1 MPGYLLIE
9 EKMLRPIRPQGFQP
23 NPLRRGLL
31 DYLRE
36 LRQETFPFTGEQQIQ
51 VVGLEDVLLAAE
63 QAHDLMKVSLD
74 IRNTMASRA
83 NELNSNLGQVQVVF
97 RRPLMRADD
106 FWFDAGG
113 GKRISL
119 RPIFGSPTKMAD
131 SYGNEYFQVGFNLT

>member
-9 EKMLRPIRPQGFQP
+9 EKMLRPVRAQGFHP
-23 NPLRRGLL
+23 NPLRLGLL

-51 VVGLEDVLLAAE
+51 VVGMEDVLLAAE
-63 QAHDLMKVSLD
+63 QARSLLEVSLG

-97 RRPLMRADD
+97 RRSLMRADD
-106 FWFDAGG
+106 FWFEAGG

-119 RPIFGSPTKMAD
+119 RPIFGSPTKNAD
-131 SYGNEYFQVGFNLT
+131 ANGNEYFQVGFNLT

>member
-1 MPGYLLIE
+1 MPGYLLID
-9 EKMLRPIRPQGFQP
+9 EKMLRPYQPQGFQP
-23 NPLRRGLL
+23 NPQRLGLL

-36 LRQETFPFTGEQQIQ
+36 LRQDTFPFTGEQQIQ
-51 VVGLEDVLLAAE
+51 VVGVEDVLLAAE
-63 QAHDLMKVSLD
+63 QAHALLEVSLG

-97 RRPLMRADD
+97 RRSLMRADD

-119 RPIFGSPTKMAD
+119 RPIFGSPTRIAD
-131 SYGNEYFQVGFNLT
+131 ANGNEYFQVGFNLT